1 MSMEEMN
8 TRERIL
14 ETAKRLFAD
23 RSFEGVSIRDITGA
37 AGVNT
42 SMISYYFGG
51 KDGLYEAIF
60 DNEFMSM
67 VRFLSDS
74 DALKNMPPRERI
86 IYLVDKVVE
95 MHTNHPDL
103 ARLLH
108 HEMLHPTRMY
118 SEKIVKGVSLLAET
132 FRMTFQEGI
141 EKGIF
146 RSDLKSFEMSY
157 ALASIVNYQFI
168 FSGLLSTI
176 MDNLNVSKVRTE
188 SLISILL
195 EGIEKR

>member
-86 IYLVDKVVE
+86 IYQVDKVVE

>member
-42 SMISYYFGG
+42 SMISYYFRG

-60 DNEFMSM
+60 ESEFMSM
-67 VRFLSDS
+67 VRFLSDEET
-74 DALKNMPPRERI
+74 LKNMPPRERI

-95 MHTNHPDL
+95 MHTKHPDL

-157 ALASIVNYQFI
+157 ALASMVNYQFI

-195 EGIEKR
+195 EGIENR

>member
-1 MSMEEMN
+1 
-8 TRERIL
+8 
-14 ETAKRLFAD
+14 
-23 RSFEGVSIRDITGA
+23 
-37 AGVNT
+37 
-42 SMISYYFGG
+42 
-51 KDGLYEAIF
+51 
-60 DNEFMSM
+60 
-67 VRFLSDS
+67 
-74 DALKNMPPRERI
+74 MPPRERI
-86 IYLVDKVVE
+86 IHLVDIIVE
-95 MHTNHPDL
+95 MHTEHPDL

-157 ALASIVNYQFI
+157 ALASMVNYQFI

-195 EGIEKR
+195 EGIENR

>member
-1 MSMEEMN
+1 MTMEEMN
-8 TRERIL
+8 TKDRIMD
-14 ETAKRLFAD
+14 TAKRLFAD
-23 RSFEGVSIRDITGA
+23 KGFEGVSVRDITGE
-37 AGVNT
+37 AGVNN

-60 DNEFMSM
+60 DSEFMSM
-67 VRFLSDS
+67 IRFLSDS
-74 DALKNMPPRERI
+74 ETLKKMPPRERI
-86 IYLVDKVVE
+86 IHLVDMIVE
-95 MHTNHPDL
+95 MHTEHPDL

-157 ALASIVNYQFI
+157 ALASMVNYQFI

>member
-60 DNEFMSM
+60 DSEFMSM
-67 VRFLSDS
+67 IRFLSDS
-74 DALKNMPPRERI
+74 ETLKKCLP
-86 IYLVDKVVE
+86 
-95 MHTNHPDL
+95 
-103 ARLLH
+103 
-108 HEMLHPTRMY
+108 
-118 SEKIVKGVSLLAET
+118 VKG
-132 FRMTFQEGI
+132 
-141 EKGIF
+141 
-146 RSDLKSFEMSY
+146 
-157 ALASIVNYQFI
+157 
-168 FSGLLSTI
+168 
-176 MDNLNVSKVRTE
+176 
-188 SLISILL
+188 
-195 EGIEKR
+195 